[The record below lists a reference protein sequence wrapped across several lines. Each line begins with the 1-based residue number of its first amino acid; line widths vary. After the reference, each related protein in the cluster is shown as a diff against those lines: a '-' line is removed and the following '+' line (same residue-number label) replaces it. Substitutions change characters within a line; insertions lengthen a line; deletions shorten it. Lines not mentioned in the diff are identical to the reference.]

1 MNIRG
6 QINWWQ
12 LLIVILSGLVT
23 GMIAAGQYLV
33 TNKAELDAIFG
44 TFLAGA
50 VISGI
55 TGVMAM
61 LSGKPAKEIAED
73 IAEDVAETLSR
84 KGANDAES
92 SHS

>member
-6 QINWWQ
+6 HVNWWQ

-23 GMIAAGQYLV
+23 GAISAGQYLV
-33 TNKAELDAIFG
+33 TNKAELDAMFG

-73 IAEDVAETLSR
+73 IAEDVVETLSR

-92 SHS
+92 GHS